1 LRQNPY
7 FTKLS
12 IFSENSETNQNGFRS
27 ITQDGQDE
35 QNALNMNIAASIIYI
50 LVTGYI
56 TVYVGQ
62 VLFKNG
68 RHFILRM
75 LMEEEL
81 TDSVNRI
88 LLTGYYLVNLGYVSI
103 MLTMRAPVESLQDLV
118 TSLSTSIGRIMLTLA
133 VMHYFNIAVIT
144 LWNKLNI
151 KKPTI

>member
-1 LRQNPY
+1 
-7 FTKLS
+7 
-12 IFSENSETNQNGFRS
+12 
-27 ITQDGQDE
+27 
-35 QNALNMNIAASIIYI
+35 MNIAASIIYI
-50 LVTGYI
+50 LITGYI

-62 VLFKNG
+62 VLYKNG

-75 LMEEEL
+75 LEDEAL

-103 MLTMRAPVESLQDLV
+103 MLTMRAPVDTMQDLIA
-118 TSLSTSIGRIMLTLA
+118 SLSTSIGRIVLTLA
-133 VMHYFNIAVIT
+133 VMHYFNIAVII